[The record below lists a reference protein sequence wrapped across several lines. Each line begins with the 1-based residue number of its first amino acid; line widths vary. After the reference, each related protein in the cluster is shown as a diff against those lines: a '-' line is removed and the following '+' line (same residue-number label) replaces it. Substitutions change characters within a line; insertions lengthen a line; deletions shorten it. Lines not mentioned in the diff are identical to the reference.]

1 MAAVGFP
8 DATNTGV
15 SAGVSLT
22 RHDGNLVINT
32 PGVVIEGLDI
42 RGYVSINADNVILR
56 NCRVT
61 TDHHFGVGVSGRG
74 VTVENCEING
84 QGAGSGATGIAGG
97 GTFLRNDI
105 FGFENGIMVTQDN
118 TLIQDNYIHDLLDS
132 GVGPHYDGIAIH
144 GMSGGIDNV
153 TIRHNTV
160 HNNHNQTSAIY
171 IAPDLGSISN
181 IVVDNNLLMGGG
193 YTIHAGWTP
202 GEPSVTGIQFTNNY
216 LDGGAFGFANIVRI
230 SPVWQGN
237 VDADSGRIVAQDGSL
252 QGPAPTPPA
261 PTPPPPE
268 PIPEEPALP
277 EPAAPVI
284 TSYSNDSGVAGD
296 GITNDNTLRLTGT
309 AAANSTVRVYDGQD
323 LLGTVSASGSGVWSF
338 TTTTLANG
346 SHSFTATATDAAGN
360 VRAALSPMNVRV
372 DRVAPAAPTIT
383 GFSNDTGMV
392 GDGITND
399 NTLTLTGTAEAN
411 STVRV
416 YDGADLLGSTITNG
430 SGAWSYTTDTLSNDV
445 HSFRARATDVAGNTS
460 AASNSTSVTVES
472 LPPSLG
478 EAVWRHSDG
487 RIVTA
492 NYDLG
497 ELSDSW
503 RVAANGDFDG
513 DGDSDILF
521 RRDSGQVVIWEMQD
535 GQYRINHN
543 LPWTSTDWEIVGA
556 GDFDADADAD
566 IIWRHRDGAVVTWEI
581 ENGEYVQHHHV
592 QFASVQWRI
601 DGLGDFDADGDA
613 DVIWRHRDGAVV
625 TWEMENG
632 TYIANH
638 NLPVASISWQI
649 QGTGDFDGDG
659 DADVLFR
666 NRDGMV
672 VTWEVESG
680 NFVTNHNHGL
690 VSSTWQIA
698 GTGDF
703 EYDGDADI
711 MWRNNDG
718 QVAIWEMRNG
728 DLVEGHG
735 IGTVSTDWQIGR
747 FNGFGLE

>member
-1 MAAVGFP
+1 MDGTGSSGWSLITLSGNGSRIVEYNWLHHTPQHFLELNNGGSLSYRFNLLEEGGISDPSAHVNYLQMQTNDVGSAIVEF
-8 DATNTGV
+8 NTTYQTRQP
-15 SAGVSLT
+15 AG
-22 RHDGNLVINT
+22 G
-32 PGVVIEGLDI
+32 EMFQI
-42 RGYVSINADNVILR
+42 RGPN
-56 NCRVT
+56 
-61 TDHHFGVGVSGRG
+61 
-74 VTVENCEING
+74 
-84 QGAGSGATGIAGG
+84 
-97 GTFLRNDI
+97 
-105 FGFENGIMVTQDN
+105 
-118 TLIQDNYIHDLLDS
+118 
-132 GVGPHYDGIAIH
+132 
-144 GMSGGIDNV
+144 
-153 TIRHNTV
+153 
-160 HNNHNQTSAIY
+160 
-171 IAPDLGSISN
+171 GSISN
-181 IVVDNNLLMGGG
+181 NTMIAIEGSGGAESISYMVHPEEG
-193 YTIHAGWTP
+193 
-202 GEPSVTGIQFTNNY
+202 VFTGRVENNY
-216 LDGGAFGFANIVRI
+216 FDPDGAYGAFYPGSVDRSGITV
-230 SPVWQGN
+230 SGN
-237 VDADSGRIVAQDGSL
+237 VNMETGNTIQANNAETLLPLPPST
-252 QGPAPTPPA
+252 PTPPE
-261 PTPPPPE
+261 PPPPE
-268 PIPEEPALP
+268 PPPP
-277 EPAAPVI
+277 EPTPSDLPAPVI
-284 TSYSNDSGVAGD
+284 TSFSNDSGVVGD

-309 AAANSTVRVYDGQD
+309 APANSTVRIYDGESH
-323 LLGTVSASGSGVWSF
+323 LGSVTANGSGAWSF
-338 TTTTLANG
+338 TTTASGNG
-346 SHSFTATATDAAGN
+346 SHSFTVTATDAAGN
-360 VRAALSPMNVRV
+360 IRAALAPMNVTV

-392 GDGITND
+392 GDGTTND

-416 YDGADLLGSTITNG
+416 YDGADLLGSTTTNG
-430 SGAWSYTTDTLSNDV
+430 SGAWSYTTDALSNDV

-460 AASNSTSVTVES
+460 AASNATSVTVES

-497 ELSDSW
+497 ELSDRW

-521 RRDSGQVVIWEMQD
+521 RHDGGLVVIWEMQD

-543 LPWTSTDWEIVGA
+543 LPWASTDWEIVGA

-601 DGLGDFDADGDA
+601 VGLGDFDADGDA
-613 DVIWRHRDGAVV
+613 DVVWRHRDGAVV

-632 TYIANH
+632 SYITNH
-638 NLPVASISWQI
+638 NLPVASIGWQI
-649 QGTGDFDGDG
+649 RGTGDFDGDG

-666 NRDGMV
+666 HGEGMV
-672 VTWEVESG
+672 VTWEMEGG

-703 EYDGDADI
+703 EHDGDADI

-747 FNGFGLE
+747 FNGFDLE